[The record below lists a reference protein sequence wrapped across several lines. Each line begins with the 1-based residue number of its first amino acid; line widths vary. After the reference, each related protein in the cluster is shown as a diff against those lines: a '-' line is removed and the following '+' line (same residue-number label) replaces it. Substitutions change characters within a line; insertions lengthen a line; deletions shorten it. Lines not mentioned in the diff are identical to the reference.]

1 MQIVFVASNYYYYS
15 FKYLHI
21 SQYATFF
28 LFMFNVDC

>member
-21 SQYATFF
+21 SQYYQLCNF
-28 LFMFNVDC
+28 LFIYV